1 MTNKEDKQ
9 KGFLAPDVIISMITK
24 GDNKVLEI
32 LRQKQI
38 QLVTSDFAL
47 SAYIML
53 ISVLSVFAVISN
65 PRRSSTVLIIEL
77 SFCSFIPDIKD
88 CLFTSIAWILS

>member
-32 LRQKQI
+32 LRQKQNKNGY
-38 QLVTSDFAL
+38 S
-47 SAYIML
+47 
-53 ISVLSVFAVISN
+53 
-65 PRRSSTVLIIEL
+65 IEQ
-77 SFCSFIPDIKD
+77 
-88 CLFTSIAWILS
+88 